1 MSKKNQQICEN
12 NKEIIKIMDGNSQ
25 EVVIKSLK
33 GEDSN

>member
-12 NKEIIKIMDGNSQ
+12 NKEIIKIMDGDSQ
-25 EVVIKSLK
+25 VVVIKSLK